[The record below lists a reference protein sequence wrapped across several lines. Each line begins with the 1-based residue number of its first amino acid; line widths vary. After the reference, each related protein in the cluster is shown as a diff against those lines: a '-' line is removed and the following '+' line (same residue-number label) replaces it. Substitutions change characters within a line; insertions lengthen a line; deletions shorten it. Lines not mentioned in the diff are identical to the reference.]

1 MKEFYTKVAAVG
13 GAVTSAFLSG
23 ASVFAA
29 TTIDPTK
36 LDTFTNKG
44 PQLGGGAQTN
54 LVDLVTNGINLFLG
68 LLGLIAVIVILIGGF
83 KWMTASSAEEAKKAR
98 GQLIQGLMGLV
109 VILLAWSI
117 AFGVINVVTTNLA
130 KTS

>member
-1 MKEFYTKVAAVG
+1 MKEFYTKVVVVSTAAF
-13 GAVTSAFLSG
+13 SAFITG
-23 ASVFAA
+23 ASAFAA

-36 LDTFTNKG
+36 LDTFTGKG
-44 PQLGGGAQTN
+44 PTLGGGAQTN

-117 AFGVINVVTTNLA
+117 AFGVINIVTQNLT
-130 KTS
+130 KSS